1 MSELTLQSVWSP
13 PLKNLSAS
21 FGPGMHVLLGAE
33 ADGTADVIELCAGV
47 RLPRRGR
54 VALDGEVPGGS
65 PSARR
70 QIASLLPNESWTLAG
85 SISSWLEELSQLR
98 GSRALEAARR
108 FCPELEPGRS
118 LASLSGVERRELA
131 LAAALGEPTP
141 KLVALHE
148 PLAAARG
155 GAVARV
161 LERLQ
166 ALALEVPVLVATRSV
181 ADARRCGGRLLVL
194 ERGVLVRGPSDAW
207 PSAMTPGLRVELWV
221 ECDAPRRLLAQ
232 LATSPEVEQASFDG
246 RAGGRIELRGNDL
259 ERLALAVTRAAL
271 AAGVELRQLRA
282 ATPDLETVHG
292 ASAGLAHAAYRA
304 AQDGR
309 RPAPPEP
316 ARRP

>member
-1 MSELTLQSVWSP
+1 VSELTLQSVWSP

-54 VALDGEVPGGS
+54 VALDGDAPAAS

-70 QIASLLPNESWTLAG
+70 QIASLLPSESWTQAG
-85 SISSWLEELSQLR
+85 SISSWLEELSRLR

-108 FCPELEPGRS
+108 FCPELEAGRS

-131 LAAALGEPTP
+131 LAAALAEPTP

-166 ALALEVPVLVATRSV
+166 ALALEVPVLVATRNV

-246 RAGGRIELRGNDL
+246 RAGGRIELRGTDL

-282 ATPDLETVHG
+282 ASPDLDTVHG

-316 ARRP
+316 PRRP

>member
-1 MSELTLQSVWSP
+1 
-13 PLKNLSAS
+13 
-21 FGPGMHVLLGAE
+21 
-33 ADGTADVIELCAGV
+33 
-47 RLPRRGR
+47 LP
-54 VALDGEVPGGS
+54 S
-65 PSARR
+65 
-70 QIASLLPNESWTLAG
+70 ESWTLAG
-85 SISSWLEELSQLR
+85 SISGWLEELSQLR
-98 GSRALEAARR
+98 GFGALEAARR

-118 LASLSGVERRELA
+118 MASLSGVERRELA

-148 PLAAARG
+148 PLAAAG
-155 GAVARV
+155 GASARV

-166 ALALEVPVLVATRSV
+166 ALALLVPVIVATRSV